1 MRIKW
6 FSLVRITGLFLVLFY
21 HFFKGVFPGGF
32 IGVDVFFT
40 FSGFLITALL
50 IDEFSKNES
59 IDLQGF
65 YRRRFYR
72 IVPPMVF
79 MILLALPFT
88 FLGRRDLV
96 AGIGG
101 QIAASLGFMTNFYE
115 ILSGGNYENQFIPH
129 IFVHT
134 WSLAVEVHYYVL
146 WGLAVWLMGKKAK
159 TAGQLRGLIF
169 LSSLGLFL
177 LSFMTMFIGAFMT
190 NNFSTIYFSSLSHA
204 FPFFLGSFLATLTGV
219 TGTTKFFKKTVLQW
233 TFKETSICLG
243 VSLTV
248 LLLLTFFLK
257 FDNRLTYLFGFFL
270 ASLAALGMI
279 FGTRVLHEQ
288 TPKMKEPFWISFL
301 ADVSYGMY
309 LFHWP
314 FYIIFSQLL
323 SNSWAVV
330 LTLLFSLTFAAFSYY
345 LLEPSLQGREPIVFG
360 QKMDVSSLVKPA
372 YYVGAVL
379 TTIMLLLMLTAP
391 KVGTFEQSL
400 ITEGLKQADQK
411 MTLTR
416 QKADQSMASQYN
428 VSKGTSL
435 IGDSVTLRANDFLQE
450 AISGIQVDASVSR
463 NLETGL
469 KVYQA
474 DIKNKILLQ
483 NVVLALGANAINNYQ
498 EVLDEIVETLP
509 KGHRLILITPYDG
522 RMIGDKNSSVV
533 KTREYELELAKKY
546 EFITV
551 ADWYKIAQEHPEIWS
566 GTDHVHF
573 GADTDT
579 ISQGGNLYAETL
591 KAALDEAEKGPVKP

>member
-1 MRIKW
+1 M
-6 FSLVRITGLFLVLFY
+6 
-21 HFFKGVFPGGF
+21 
-32 IGVDVFFT
+32 
-40 FSGFLITALL
+40 
-50 IDEFSKNES
+50 IDEFARHQT
-59 IDLQGF
+59 IDLLGF

-72 IVPPMVF
+72 IVPPLVF
-79 MILLALPFT
+79 MLLLVTPFT
-88 FLGRRDLV
+88 LLVRRDFV
-96 AGIGG
+96 AGLSG

-115 ILSGGNYENQFIPH
+115 ILSGGNYESQFIPH
-129 IFVHT
+129 LFVHT
-134 WSLAVEVHYYVL
+134 WSLALEMHYYIL
-146 WGLAVWLMGKKAK
+146 WGLLVWFLAKKSK
-159 TAGQLRGLIF
+159 HIGQLRGHIF
-169 LSSLGLFL
+169 LISIGLAL
-177 LSFMTMFIGAFMT
+177 LSFLSMFIGAFFT
-190 NNFSTIYFSSLSHA
+190 KNYSNLYFSSWHHL
-204 FPFFLGSFLATLTGV
+204 FPFFLGSSLATISGV
-219 TGTTKFFKKTVLQW
+219 ANVGTAAKQVQQWTRVKVLQLLVGSASLL
-233 TFKETSICLG
+233 FLLG
-243 VSLTV
+243 LV
-248 LLLLTFFLK
+248 LRFDHLFTYLAGFLLSSLLTCLMI
-257 FDNRLTYLFGFFL
+257 L
-270 ASLAALGMI
+270 A
-279 FGTRVLHEQ
+279 TRCLHDQ
-288 TPKMKEPFWISFL
+288 TQVQEPKVITFL
-301 ADVSYGMY
+301 ADTSYGVY

-330 LTLLFSLTFAAFSYY
+330 LTLLFSFTFAAFSYY

-372 YYVGAVL
+372 YYAGAIL

-435 IGDSVTLRANDFLQE
+435 IGDSVALRANDFLQE
-450 AISGIQVDASVSR
+450 AISDIQVDASVSR

-522 RMIGDKNSSVV
+522 RMIGDKSSPVV

-546 EFITV
+546 EFVTV

-591 KAALDEAEKGPVKP
+591 KAALDEAEKGSVKP